1 MIKGFTPVILL
12 AASVVIIGTSTAL
25 SFSCPDNIA
34 SFDKAVAFGTNVY
47 PDVLATAIK
56 LRNKAEVQH
65 KSGDHGGSI
74 ESINEALDLIGAE

>member
-1 MIKGFTPVILL
+1 MIKQFTHVILL

-34 SFDKAVAFGTNVY
+34 SFDKAVASGPSVSAE
-47 PDVLATAIK
+47 VLARAIK
-56 LRNKAEVQH
+56 LRNQAEVQH
-65 KSGDHGGSI
+65 KSGNHGGSI